1 MTEIAYERLLEE
13 RVDINAPAS
22 VVWELIRD
30 VRRLAEWS
38 PQVESTRLADGRT
51 EVESGVAFTNHNR
64 HGELTWT
71 THGTVV
77 RFEPNREIAFRIEEN
92 WVVWSFRIEG
102 TGRDTVTL
110 VQRREAPDGISDYS
124 LDLTEK
130 YMGGQIEFTEV
141 MRAGMRQTLAGI
153 AAAAQSAACRRPMPA
168 GLTAITDPT

>member
-13 RVDINAPAS
+13 RIEIDAPAS

-51 EVESGVAFTNHNR
+51 EVEAGVAFTNHNR
-64 HGELTWT
+64 HGELAWT

-77 RFEPNREIAFRIEEN
+77 GFVPEREIAFRIEEN
-92 WVVWSFRIEG
+92 WVVWSFRIEE
-102 TGRDTVTL
+102 TDHESVLLT
-110 VQRREAPDGISDYS
+110 QRRETPNGISDYS

-130 YMGGQIEFTEV
+130 YMGGQAAFTET
-141 MRAGMRQTLAGI
+141 MRAGMRETLEGI
-153 AAAAQSAACRRPMPA
+153 RAAAQ
-168 GLTAITDPT
+168 TIV